1 MASPFSYGVN
11 DGRENPLQTA
21 SKAPSSDLSVQFD
34 QLIRSNAED
43 EVWVQIPVTRSKRKR
58 TPYEAS
64 HKDVYQ
70 IVGVDVLGDPQ
81 QTNFGRDIVFS
92 ADLCYNDI
100 GDKNG

>member
-1 MASPFSYGVN
+1 M
-11 DGRENPLQTA
+11 R
-21 SKAPSSDLSVQFD
+21 SVKKT
-34 QLIRSNAED
+34 S
-43 EVWVQIPVTRSKRKR
+43 
-58 TPYEAS
+58 PYEAS

>member
-1 MASPFSYGVN
+1 MKSLVRCPFPFGAD
-11 DGRENPLQTA
+11 DGCEKSLQTA
-21 SKAPSSDLSVQFD
+21 RVLTLLCFVGAVCCRAL
-34 QLIRSNAED
+34 LGG
-43 EVWVQIPVTRSKRKR
+43 VQIPVTRSKRKR
-58 TPYEAS
+58 APYEAS